1 MIVRRNTS
9 FLVLIIYKMKIKVG
23 VFFGGAS
30 VEHEISVITMNQAI
44 SSLNPEKYE
53 IVPIY
58 IAKNGVMYTGDD
70 LLDLY
75 SFKDMEVLLKRC
87 YKVAVVNDGKGVK
100 VIRCPAPFIGKRVL
114 NTIDVAFPIVHGT
127 NCEDGT
133 LAGFL
138 TLLGIPFVGPDIV
151 SSSIGMDKI
160 LQKKILRESGLP
172 VVDFVSFYSIEYIK
186 DEERILKEIDE
197 KLSYPMIVKPANLGS
212 SVGIRKAKNKAELEE
227 AIEFAMEFT
236 DRVIVEKA
244 VENLKEIN
252 CSVIGDLTE
261 SETSICEEPFFSDE
275 ILSYTD
281 KYIGD
286 GKSKGG
292 TIGGGK
298 TAPVKV
304 GGQKG
309 STKGGTSSFSNK
321 KIPADISKEK
331 TEEIQ
336 KLTKEVFKV
345 LGCSGVSRVD
355 FLIDTKTDK
364 VYVNEINTIPGALSF
379 YLWEATG
386 KTFEKELDEII
397 EIAIKKH
404 RDKQKLTFS
413 YDQNILAMQG
423 SKTGAKTGKF
433 SK

>member
-1 MIVRRNTS
+1 
-9 FLVLIIYKMKIKVG
+9 MKIKVG
-23 VFFGGAS
+23 VFFGGNS

-44 SSLNPEKYE
+44 SSLDPEKYE

-75 SFKDMEVLLKRC
+75 SFRDMDVLLKRC
-87 YKVAVVNDGKGVK
+87 YQVAVVNDGKGVK
-100 VIRCPAPFIGKRVL
+100 VMRCPAPWIGKRVL

-133 LAGFL
+133 IAGFV
-138 TLLGIPFVGPDIV
+138 TLLGIPFVGPDILA
-151 SSSIGMDKI
+151 SSIGMDKI
-160 LQKKILRESGLP
+160 LQKKILRQSGIS
-172 VVDFVSFYSIEYIK
+172 VVDFVPFYSVEYIK
-186 DEERILKEIDE
+186 DEEKILKEIEE
-197 KLSYPMIVKPANLGS
+197 KLEYPVIVKPGNLGS
-212 SVGIRKAKNKAELEE
+212 SVGIRKAKNKVELEE
-227 AIEFAMEFT
+227 AIEFAMEFA
-236 DRVIVEKA
+236 DRIIVEKA

-252 CSVIGDLTE
+252 CSVIGNLTE
-261 SETSICEEPFFSDE
+261 TEASICEEPFFSDE

-286 GKSKGG
+286 GKTKGG

-298 TAPVKV
+298 AGSAKL

-309 STKGGTSSFSNK
+309 GAKGGNTQFANK

-336 KLTKEVFKV
+336 KLAQEVFKV
-345 LGCSGVSRVD
+345 LGCSGVSRID
-355 FLIDTKTDK
+355 FLIDTKTDI
-364 VYVNEINTIPGALSF
+364 VYVNEINTIPGALSY

-386 KTFEKELDEII
+386 KSFEKELDEII
-397 EIAIKKH
+397 EIAIKRH
-404 RDKQKLTFS
+404 RDKEKLTFS

-423 SKTGAKTGKF
+423 GVKGAKGGKTGKI
-433 SK
+433 

>member
-1 MIVRRNTS
+1 
-9 FLVLIIYKMKIKVG
+9 MKIKVG

-53 IVPIY
+53 VVPIY

-100 VIRCPAPFIGKRVL
+100 VVRCPAPWIGKRVL

-133 LAGFL
+133 IEGFL
-138 TLLGIPFVGPDIV
+138 TLLGIPYVGPDIMA
-151 SSSIGMDKI
+151 SSIGMDKI
-160 LQKKILRESGLP
+160 LQKKVLRDSGIP
-172 VVDFVSFYSIEYIK
+172 VVDFVSFYSMEYIK
-186 DEERILKEIDE
+186 DEEKILDNIESELD
-197 KLSYPMIVKPANLGS
+197 YPVIVKPGNLGS
-212 SVGIRKAKNKAELEE
+212 SVGIRKAKNKPELEE
-227 AIEFAMEFT
+227 AIEFAMEFA
-236 DRVIVEKA
+236 DRIIVEKA
-244 VENLKEIN
+244 VEDLKEIN
-252 CSVIGDLTE
+252 CSVIGNLSE
-261 SETSICEEPFFSDE
+261 SEVSVCEEPFFTDD

-281 KYIGD
+281 KYIGN

-298 TAPVKV
+298 NTNIKLSSPKTAGK
-304 GGQKG
+304 
-309 STKGGTSSFSNK
+309 TSGESFSNK

-336 KLTKEVFKV
+336 NLTKEVFKV
-345 LGCSGVSRVD
+345 LGCNGVSRVD

-364 VYVNEINTIPGALSF
+364 VYVNEINTIPGALSY

-386 KTFEKELDEII
+386 KSFEQELDKLIDL
-397 EIAIKKH
+397 AIKRQ
-404 RDKQKLTFS
+404 RDREKLTFS
-413 YDQNILAMQG
+413 NDQNILAMQG
-423 SKTGAKTGKF
+423 GTKGTKGMKK
-433 SK
+433 

>member
-1 MIVRRNTS
+1 
-9 FLVLIIYKMKIKVG
+9 MKIKVG
-23 VFFGGAS
+23 VFFGGNS

-75 SFKDMEVLLKRC
+75 SFRDMEVLLKRC

-100 VIRCPAPFIGKRVL
+100 VVRTPAPWIGKRVL

-133 LAGFL
+133 IAGFV
-138 TLLGIPFVGPDIV
+138 TLLGLPFVGPDIMA
-151 SSSIGMDKI
+151 SSIGMDKI
-160 LQKKILRESGLP
+160 MQKKVLKESGIP
-172 VVDFVSFYSIEYIK
+172 VVDFHAFYSVEYVK
-186 DEERILKEIDE
+186 DDEKILKEIEDKIE
-197 KLSYPMIVKPANLGS
+197 YPMIVKPGNLGS
-212 SVGIRKAKNKAELEE
+212 SVGIKKAKNKAELEE
-227 AIEFAMEFT
+227 AIEFAMEFA

-244 VENLKEIN
+244 VEDLKEIN
-252 CSVIGDLTE
+252 CSVIGNQAE
-261 SETSICEEPFFSDE
+261 NEASVCEEPFFSDE

-286 GKSKGG
+286 GKTKGG
-292 TIGGGK
+292 TIGGAK
-298 TAPVKV
+298 VSVKC
-304 GGQKG
+304 GMKASGAKAGETQ
-309 STKGGTSSFSNK
+309 FSNK

-336 KLTKEVFKV
+336 KLSKDVFNI
-345 LGCSGVSRVD
+345 LGCNGVARID
-355 FLIDTKTDK
+355 FLIDKKTDK
-364 VYVNEINTIPGALSF
+364 VYVNEINTIPGALSY
-379 YLWEATG
+379 YLWEASG
-386 KTFEKELDEII
+386 KTFEQELDEII
-397 EIAIKKH
+397 ELAIKRQ
-404 RDKQKLTFS
+404 RDREKLTFS

-423 SKTGAKTGKF
+423 GSKG
-433 SK
+433 SKGMKK

>member
-1 MIVRRNTS
+1 
-9 FLVLIIYKMKIKVG
+9 MKIKVG
-23 VFFGGAS
+23 VFFGGNS

-44 SSLNPEKYE
+44 SSLDPEKYE

-75 SFKDMEVLLKRC
+75 SFRDMDVLLKRC
-87 YKVAVVNDGKGVK
+87 YQVAVVNDGKGVK
-100 VIRCPAPFIGKRVL
+100 VMRCPAPWIGKRVL

-133 LAGFL
+133 IAGFV
-138 TLLGIPFVGPDIV
+138 TLLGIPFVGPDILA
-151 SSSIGMDKI
+151 SSIGMDKI
-160 LQKKILRESGLP
+160 LQKKILRQSGIS
-172 VVDFVSFYSIEYIK
+172 VVDFVPFYSVEYIK
-186 DEERILKEIDE
+186 DEEKILKEIEE
-197 KLSYPMIVKPANLGS
+197 KLEYPVIVKPGNLGS
-212 SVGIRKAKNKAELEE
+212 SVGIRKAKNKVELEE
-227 AIEFAMEFT
+227 AIEFAMEFA
-236 DRVIVEKA
+236 DRIIVEKA

-252 CSVIGDLTE
+252 CSVIGNLTE
-261 SETSICEEPFFSDE
+261 TEASICEEPFFSDE

-286 GKSKGG
+286 GKTKGG

-298 TAPVKV
+298 AGSAKL

-309 STKGGTSSFSNK
+309 GAKGGNTQFANK

-336 KLTKEVFKV
+336 KLAQEVFKV
-345 LGCSGVSRVD
+345 LGCSGVSRID

-364 VYVNEINTIPGALSF
+364 VYVNEINTIPGALSY

-386 KTFEKELDEII
+386 KSFEKELDEII
-397 EIAIKKH
+397 EIAIKRH
-404 RDKQKLTFS
+404 RDKEKLTFS

-423 SKTGAKTGKF
+423 GVKGAKGGKTGKI
-433 SK
+433 